1 MKADLGNGKTGSC
14 RGSGTRGI
22 MVVLQGK
29 SVFRDICIGRLVF
42 YRREERRIRRTLVA
56 DKEQELQKFEWARR
70 EAARQLH
77 MLYEETAKSVGANNA
92 AIFEIHELMLDDA
105 EFVEGVRNMII
116 TQNVNSEYAVKV
128 TGDNMAQML
137 HSVEDAYMKERAQDM
152 QDVAGRVLQVLT
164 GERGFTAAW
173 EEPCIVA
180 ADDLMPSETVQLPR
194 NMVLGFAMRRGSVYS
209 HTAILARSM
218 GIPAVMDVGEE
229 LSEEYDG
236 LPAVIDGYTGRIYI
250 EPDEQT
256 LLSMK
261 EKKEQ
266 SQRHAA
272 MLHALKGK
280 ENITRDGKLVKVF
293 ANAGSL
299 AEVDAACSNDAGGIG
314 LFRSELLYLGREKAP
329 DEEEQFGVYRQIL
342 EKMQGRE
349 VVIRTMDIG
358 ADKQV
363 SYLGLQREEN
373 PALGLRA
380 IRICLQQPEL
390 FKVQLKALYRASIY
404 GRLRIMYPMI
414 TSVEEIDRL
423 KELEE
428 QARKELT
435 ERGVAFEER
444 IPTGIM
450 IETPAAAIIS
460 DELARRV
467 DFFSVGTNDLTQ
479 YTLAADRQNAAVNE
493 FRNPHHKAVL
503 RMIEL
508 AAKNAHAAGIWI
520 GICGELAAD
529 LSLTEEFI
537 RMGIDELSVPAGLI
551 LPLRQRIRE
560 IDLSEKK

>member
-1 MKADLGNGKTGSC
+1 
-14 RGSGTRGI
+14 

-42 YRREERRIRRTLVA
+42 YRREERRIKRTLVA
-56 DKEQELQKFEWARR
+56 DKEQELLRFEWARK

-77 MLYEETAKSVGANNA
+77 MLYEETVKTVGAANA
-92 AIFEIHELMLDDA
+92 AIFEIHELMLEDA
-105 EFVEGVRNMII
+105 EFVESVRNMIN
-116 TQNVNSEYAVKV
+116 TQNVNLEYAVKV

-152 QDVAGRVLQVLT
+152 LDVAGRLLQVLT
-164 GERGFTAAW
+164 GEKNSEMVW

-194 NMVLGFAMRRGSVYS
+194 NMVLGFAMRKGSVHS
-209 HTAILARSM
+209 HTAILARGM
-218 GIPAVMDVGEE
+218 GIPAVMDIGEA

-236 LPAVIDGYTGRIYI
+236 LTAIIDGYTGMIYI

-256 LLSMK
+256 LLSMR

-266 SQRHAA
+266 SERHAA

-280 ENITRDGKLVKVF
+280 ENITIDGRHVKVF

-299 AEVDAACSNDAGGIG
+299 EEVDAACNNDAGGIG
-314 LFRSELLYLGREKAP
+314 LFRSELLYLGRDSAP
-329 DEEEQFGVYRQIL
+329 DEEEQFEVYRQVL

-349 VVIRTMDIG
+349 AVIRTMDIG

-363 SYLGLQREEN
+363 GYLGLDREEN

-380 IRICLQQPEL
+380 IRIGLQRPEL
-390 FKVQLKALYRASIY
+390 FKVQLRALYRAGCY

-414 TSVEEIDRL
+414 TSMEEIHRL

-428 QARKELT
+428 QVRTELT
-435 ERGVAFEER
+435 DRGIPFEEN

-450 IETPAAAIIS
+450 IETPAAALIS
-460 DELARRV
+460 DELARCV

-479 YTLAADRQNAAVNE
+479 YTLAVDRQNASLNE
-493 FRNPHHKAVL
+493 FRNPHHRAVL
-503 RMIEL
+503 KMIEMS
-508 AAKNAHAAGIWI
+508 AENAHAAGIWI

-529 LSLTEEFI
+529 FSLTESFI

-551 LPLRQRIRE
+551 LPLRERIRE
-560 IDLSEKK
+560 IDLSKKDKKTDKAVG

>member
-1 MKADLGNGKTGSC
+1 
-14 RGSGTRGI
+14 

-42 YRREERRIRRTLVA
+42 YRREESKIKRTLVV
-56 DKEQELQKFEWARR
+56 DKEQELQKFEWARK

-77 MLYEETAKSVGANNA
+77 MLYEETAKTVGAANA
-92 AIFEIHELMLDDA
+92 AIFEIHELMLEDA
-105 EFVEGVRNMII
+105 EFVESVRNMIN
-116 TQNVNSEYAVKV
+116 TQNVNLEYAVKV

-137 HSVEDAYMKERAQDM
+137 HSVDDAYMKERAQDV
-152 QDVAGRVLQVLT
+152 QDVAGRILRVLT
-164 GERGFTAAW
+164 GERISETVW

-180 ADDLMPSETVQLPR
+180 ADDLMPSETVQLPQ
-194 NMVLGFAMRRGSVYS
+194 NKVLGFAMRKGSIHS
-209 HTAILARSM
+209 HTAILARGM
-218 GIPAVMDVGEE
+218 GIPAVMDIGEA
-229 LSEEYDG
+229 LSDEYEG
-236 LPAVIDGYTGRIYI
+236 LLAVIDGYTGSIYI

-256 LLSMK
+256 LLSMQ

-266 SQRHAA
+266 SERHAA
-272 MLHALKGK
+272 MLHTLKGK
-280 ENITRDGKLVKVF
+280 ENITRDGRHIRVF
-293 ANAGSL
+293 ANASSL
-299 AEVDAACSNDAGGIG
+299 EEVEAACQNDAGGIG
-314 LFRSELLYLGREKAP
+314 LFRSELLYLGRESAP
-329 DEEEQFGVYRQIL
+329 DEEEQFLVYRQVL

-363 SYLGLQREEN
+363 SYLGLEKEEN

-380 IRICLQQPEL
+380 IRIGLRQPEL
-390 FKVQLKALYRASIY
+390 LRAQLRALYRAGCY

-423 KELEE
+423 RDLEE
-428 QARKELT
+428 HARAELT
-435 ERGVAFEER
+435 DRRIPFEKN

-450 IETPAAAIIS
+450 IETPAAALIS

-479 YTLAADRQNAAVNE
+479 YTLAADRQNMSLNE
-493 FRNPHHKAVL
+493 FRNPHHRAVFRL
-503 RMIEL
+503 IEM
-508 AAKNAHAAGIWI
+508 AAKSAHAAGIWI

-529 LSLTEEFI
+529 LSLTESFI

-551 LPLRQRIRE
+551 LPLRERIRA
-560 IDLSEKK
+560 IDLSEKS